1 MRGRVLP
8 VGFALR
14 GRWRLTHFSSGPRD
28 SRLFTAAAGAG
39 FIECLF
45 DRFAGFSRSLLNPAD
60 QFLGLAFGKLEIVV
74 REFGPF
80 LFQFALGDVPVAFDF
95 KCVHNSE
102 YCFVVCFSFAV
113 NATAKVNGVR
123 VQSQGLVEFSARG

>member
-1 MRGRVLP
+1 MSGGRYTVFSPFKVLP
-8 VGFALR
+8 L
-14 GRWRLTHFSSGPRD
+14 L
-28 SRLFTAAAGAG
+28 AATGGAG
-39 FIECLF
+39 FLDGLF
-45 DRFAGFSRSLLNPAD
+45 DRFAGFARALLNPAN
-60 QFLGLAFGKLEIVV
+60 QFLGPAFGKLEIVI

-123 VQSQGLVEFSARG
+123 VRSQGLVEFSARG